1 MKSATPSAT
10 LVVTFLLVGVTFAQ
24 DPAPQRPTTEKPAP
38 VKLKYANHTLR
49 GRVVWTS
56 EALAR
61 KFGIKSVPEAAER
74 QLALETADGE
84 LHPLV
89 EDYRGRAF
97 RADERLRG
105 VDVELLVRK
114 YEGSPL
120 VQVIQVSFLKKGRK
134 YDVDYWC
141 EICSIAMYELK
152 ACDCCQGTI
161 ELRERLV
168 EEGKK

>member
-1 MKSATPSAT
+1 MKLPIPYAILANLTLASVLFSQEPDVQKPTDTPPSA
-10 LVVTFLLVGVTFAQ
+10 
-24 DPAPQRPTTEKPAP
+24 
-38 VKLKYANHTLR
+38 KLKYANHTLR

-56 EALAR
+56 DALSR
-61 KFGIKSVPEAAER
+61 RFGVKSVPEAAER
-74 QLALETADGE
+74 QLALETAEGE
-84 LHPLV
+84 IHPLV

-120 VQVIQVSFLKKGRK
+120 VQVIQVYFIKKGRK
-134 YDVDYWC
+134 YEVDYWC
-141 EICSIAMYELK
+141 DICSIAMYELK
-152 ACDCCQGTI
+152 ACDCCQGPI
-161 ELRERLV
+161 ELRQRPV